1 VTQLANDYFGQSQ
14 QQLLVAFLVFLR
26 VGSAMALLPAV
37 GERSVPGRIRLV
49 LAIMFTLVVV
59 PAVSGLIEVGQDSR
73 AQIVFFALTEILIGL
88 AIGFSLRAFV
98 FALQVAGSIAG
109 QSTSLS
115 QIFGATGTEPQPAMG
130 HLLVIAGLALA
141 VTFGLHIRAAE
152 LLIYSYQILAPGKF
166 PAAQDFSL
174 WGIAQVAKSFGLA
187 FSIAAP
193 FVIASLIYNIALGAI
208 NRAMPQLPVSFV
220 GAPAITAGGLILLL
234 ASAPFMLSAW
244 QAALENFMVNPFGT
258 GP

>member
-1 VTQLANDYFGQSQ
+1 MIQISSDLLGQSE

-49 LAIMFTLVVV
+49 LALLFTLIVV
-59 PAVSGLIEVGQDSR
+59 PAVRGLIEVSGISPVR
-73 AQIVFFALTEILIGL
+73 LVFELFTEILIGL
-88 AIGFSLRAFV
+88 AIGLSLRLFV
-98 FALQVAGSIAG
+98 FALQIAGSIAA

-115 QIFGATGTEPQPAMG
+115 QIFGATGTEPQPAIG
-130 HLLVIAGLALA
+130 HLLVFSGLALA

-152 LLIYSYQILAPGKF
+152 LLIYSYQILSPGKF
-166 PAAQDFSL
+166 PAASDFSL
-174 WGIAQVAKSFGLA
+174 WGVAQIAKSFGLG
-187 FSIAAP
+187 FSLAAP

-234 ASAPFMLSAW
+234 AAAPLMLSAW
-244 QAALENFMVNPFGT
+244 QTALESFMVNPFGA